1 MDPLLL
7 LLRDQMSRRL
17 AEVAGTMAA
26 TVDVLTATRAVA
38 GDVRGTESL
47 RAAIEEL
54 GDTRDRLLHQA
65 RQLDAYAPVPAAAGT
80 GG

>member
-7 LLRDQMSRRL
+7 LLREEMSRKL
-17 AEVAGTMAA
+17 SEAAGTMAA
-26 TVDVLTATRAVA
+26 TMEVLSATRTIA

-47 RAAIEEL
+47 RAAIEDL
-54 GDTRDRLLHQA
+54 GTARDQLLGQA
-65 RQLDAYAPVPAAAGT
+65 RAMDACAPRPA

>member
-7 LLRDQMSRRL
+7 LLREEMSRKL
-17 AEVAGTMAA
+17 SEAAGTMAA
-26 TVDVLTATRAVA
+26 TMEVLSATRTIA

-54 GDTRDRLLHQA
+54 GTTRDHLLQQA
-65 RQLDAYAPVPAAAGT
+65 RTLEAFAPRG
-80 GG
+80 

>member
-7 LLRDQMSRRL
+7 LLREEMSRKL
-17 AEVAGTMAA
+17 SEAAGTMAA
-26 TVDVLTATRAVA
+26 TMEVLTATRTIA

-54 GDTRDRLLHQA
+54 GTTRDHLLNQA
-65 RQLDAYAPVPAAAGT
+65 RTLTAFAPRG
-80 GG
+80 